1 MNVRIRAIH
10 ETFIMPRYLRRMPK
24 FPEVRVPVTMALLAV
39 ALASEAGGQGTS
51 LTLPNALEL
60 ARRDGVGIRVADARR
75 DMSLGRLRELS
86 QLPNPT
92 LEWRRENL
100 GSPLQPDIF
109 ATLYV
114 PVDVTGRRLA
124 LRTARG
130 QGQTRA
136 SADAVAERREAELHV
151 ARAWLRAAL
160 ADGAVTIARAQ
171 ATALHDVAIID
182 STRAGEGIVSDGVA
196 LRTRLE
202 ADRSRA
208 TLAAL
213 DGDRARARAELARA
227 LGVADDALPSL
238 ASLEAPA
245 MPAGPDSAT
254 ARQVATESRPE
265 LAAREAGLREAEARL
280 GAERRGL
287 IGDVQLQGGTK
298 ETGGFMTGQVGVAM
312 PFPIFNRNDGARQR
326 ARGEANEARALRD
339 AARVGV
345 RADAVAA
352 LHAYEAVRALA
363 VQARSFAAR
372 GQEVATI
379 ARTSYREGQ
388 STLVE
393 LLDAERAAADAMT
406 AHLRWAADAWLSR
419 LELERALGARL
430 DADGPLEL
438 PLLSSIRTTP

>member
-1 MNVRIRAIH
+1 MVKSS
-10 ETFIMPRYLRRMPK
+10 TLRPPA
-24 FPEVRVPVTMALLAV
+24 FLVLLAA
-39 ALASEAGGQGTS
+39 ALASALASDAGGQRAP
-51 LTLPNALEL
+51 LTLRNALEL
-60 ARRDGVGIRVADARR
+60 ARSSGAGLRVADARR
-75 DMSLGRLRELS
+75 DVSLGRVRELS

-130 QGQTRA
+130 LGQARVT
-136 SADAVAERREAELHV
+136 ADAVAERREAELQV
-151 ARAWLRAAL
+151 ARAWLRATL
-160 ADGAVTIARAQ
+160 ADGAVSVARAQ
-171 ATALHDVAIID
+171 ALALHEVATID
-182 STRAGEGIVSDGVA
+182 STRAAEGIVSDGVA

-202 ADRSRA
+202 ADRARA
-208 TLAAL
+208 TLAGL
-213 DGDRARARAELARA
+213 DGDRARARADLART
-227 LGVADDALPSL
+227 LGVPDDSLPPL
-238 ASLEAPA
+238 ASLDAPA
-245 MPAGPDSAT
+245 LPVGPDSAT
-254 ARQVATESRPE
+254 ARRLALETRPE
-265 LAAREAGLREAEARL
+265 LLAREAGLREAEARL
-280 GAERRGL
+280 GAERRGR

-345 RADAVAA
+345 SADAVAA

-363 VQARSFAAR
+363 VQARTFATR